1 MEDWAGAWLED
12 QRAAGVTRL
21 EVKIISGA
29 HYVYDST
36 TVWDKTLKKRL
47 KRSTY
52 LGRLDPVLGLVE
64 GKKQMPATTVVSI
77 KEEGNA
83 LLLDRMFEDLWEPLE
98 NAFPVDQAEIY
109 AMAVLKALQPTP
121 LSLARTRWDKIADV
135 HGLDPNLEPRHLADM
150 YRRVGL
156 DREAQDVLFRA
167 LAIDGKELIYDLSS
181 IFSRSGDVNLAEKG
195 YNPDHVNLRQI
206 NMALVC
212 SADRG
217 LPTMVRALPGS
228 VKDVRTVYSSMLELG
243 VKGKILV
250 MDRGFFSI
258 ELFQFLEANGLDYV
272 VPAHRS
278 NTLYEKAELGDGEF
292 VHRDKLIRFGK
303 IWCEGRYLY
312 LFENTVMRL
321 EEETELS
328 RKVIAGAISKE
339 EKKVEMQRA
348 GRFLIVSSLDRE
360 PEDIYLIYKRRD
372 KVEKQFE
379 RWKSDLEADAMHLQE
394 TASVFGHFFISFLSL
409 YMLAKLENA
418 IRDAGMLKHW
428 STRQVIEE
436 YSKAYLLKGSGGPV
450 RYEVP
455 KKVKDLDKK
464 LGFRLLP

>member
-1 MEDWAGAWLED
+1 MEDWARAWLEE

-21 EVKIISGA
+21 EVKVISDS

-36 TVWDKTLKKRL
+36 TIWDKTLKKRV

-64 GKKQMPATTVVSI
+64 GKKHMPATTVVSI

-98 NAFPVDQAEIY
+98 AAFPVDQAEIY

-121 LSLARTRWDKIADV
+121 LSLARTRWDKIADI

-212 SADRG
+212 SADKG

-228 VKDVRTVYSSMLELG
+228 VKDVRTVYASMLELG

-258 ELFQFLEANGLDYV
+258 ELFQFLEANGLDYL
-272 VPAHRS
+272 VPTKRS
-278 NTLYEKAELGDGEF
+278 NNLYEKVELGAGKF
-292 VHRDKLIRFGK
+292 IHRDKLIRFGK
-303 IWCEGRYLY
+303 ARCDGRYLY

-321 EEETELS
+321 EEETDLARQS
-328 RKVIAGAISKE
+328 IAGTLTDDE
-339 EKKVEMQRA
+339 MEVEMQRA
-348 GRFLIVSSLDRE
+348 GRFLMVSSLDRS
-360 PEDIYLIYKRRD
+360 PEEIYLIYKRRD

-379 RWKSDLEADAMHLQE
+379 KWKSDLEADAMHLQE

-409 YMLAKLENA
+409 YILAKLENA
-418 IRDAGMLKHW
+418 IRDAGMLKHH
-428 STRQVIEE
+428 STRQVLEE

-455 KKVKDLDKK
+455 KKVRDLDKK
-464 LGFRLLP
+464 LGFKLLP